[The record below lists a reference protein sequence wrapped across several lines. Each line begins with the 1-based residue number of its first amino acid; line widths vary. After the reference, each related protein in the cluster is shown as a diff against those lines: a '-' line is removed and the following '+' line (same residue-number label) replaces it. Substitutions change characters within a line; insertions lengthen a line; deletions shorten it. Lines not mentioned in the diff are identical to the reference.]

1 MRALRP
7 LLAGLTVAA
16 ALSGCATGRV
26 PAGDAIQRLEA
37 ARTQSPQSAQ
47 AARALG
53 IAYYQA
59 GRLADARTALGQAAA
74 LDPRDGTTAL
84 YLGLT
89 AEKQGDLA
97 AARTAYEGYLQF
109 GRTRKI
115 RSQLESRLAALT
127 RLELAQAAKAAIAR
141 EASLSTQPPRPNTVA
156 VMPLR
161 FSGADSSLQPL
172 ERGLA
177 ELITTDLS
185 RSSRLTVVE
194 RARLSALLSELE
206 LGRTGVADTTQ
217 GLRAGRILQAAKLV
231 QGSILQTGPERLRVD
246 AALVDAQTAQASG
259 GATQD
264 DRLDELFAMEKRLV
278 LDLFRELNVTLT
290 PAERN
295 AVEQRPTR
303 SLAAFLAYSR
313 GLTAEDQGKYDDAAR
328 FYNDAVRIDPGFGAA
343 RQRGQESQR
352 IEVGAQV
359 TPATVEATAVGTT
372 EGSVATAAQQGS
384 VTPTTATAST
394 ASTAANAAA
403 NLNPS
408 AAGNAALGTTATTA
422 GSAGAGGAS
431 NTPGANP
438 PSRDPAADATGSE
451 APTPSTGR
459 VVIVIK
465 LPTP

>member
-16 ALSGCATGRV
+16 ALQGCATGRV
-26 PAGDAIQRLEA
+26 PAGTAIQRLEA
-37 ARTQSPQSAQ
+37 ARAQSPQSAQ

-53 IAYYQA
+53 IAYYKA
-59 GRLADARTALGQAAA
+59 DRLADARTALTQAAA

-115 RSQLESRLAALT
+115 RAQLESRLAALT
-127 RLELAQAAKAAIAR
+127 RLELAQAAKSAIAR
-141 EASLSTQPPRPNTVA
+141 EASLSSQPPQPNTVA

-161 FSGADSSLQPL
+161 FSGADSTLQPL

-194 RARLSALLSELE
+194 RARLSALLAELE

-217 GLRAGRILQAAKLV
+217 GLRAGRILQAATLV
-231 QGSILQTGPERLRVD
+231 QGSILQVGPERLRVD
-246 AALVDAQTAQASG
+246 AALVNAQTAQAAG
-259 GATQD
+259 GSTQD
-264 DRLDELFAMEKRLV
+264 DQLDALFSMEKRLV
-278 LDLFRELNVTLT
+278 LDLFRALNVSLT

-295 AVEQRPTR
+295 AIEQRPTR

-313 GLTAEDQGKYDDAAR
+313 GLTAEDQGKYDDASR
-328 FYNDAVRIDPGFGAA
+328 FYNDALRIDPAFGAA
-343 RQRGQESQR
+343 RQRGQETQR

-384 VTPTTATAST
+384 VTPATTSTST
-394 ASTAANAAA
+394 ASSAANTAA

-408 AAGNAALGTTATTA
+408 AAGNAAVGTTAS
-422 GSAGAGGAS
+422 SAGTTGTTS
-431 NTPGANP
+431 QGANP
-438 PSRDPAADATGSE
+438 PARDPVADATGSE
-451 APTPSTGR
+451 SPTPTTGR

>member
-7 LLAGLTVAA
+7 LLAGLTAAA
-16 ALSGCATGRV
+16 ALSGCATARV

-37 ARTQSPQSAQ
+37 ARTQSPQSAP

-53 IAYYQA
+53 IAYYKA
-59 GRLADARTALGQAAA
+59 GRLADARAALTQAAS

-89 AEKQGDLA
+89 AEKQGDLV
-97 AARTAYEGYLQF
+97 AARSAYEGYLQY
-109 GRTRKI
+109 GRTRRI
-115 RSQLESRLAALT
+115 RSQLEARLAALT
-127 RLELAQAAKAAIAR
+127 RLELAQAAKVAIAR
-141 EASLSTQPPRPNTVA
+141 EASLSTQPPQPNTVA

-231 QGSILQTGPERLRVD
+231 QGSILQVGPERLRVD

-259 GATQD
+259 GSTQD
-264 DRLDELFAMEKRLV
+264 DRLDELFALEKRLV
-278 LDLFRELNVTLT
+278 LDLFRELNVALT

-313 GLTAEDQGKYDDAAR
+313 GLTAEDQGKYDDASR

-343 RQRGQESQR
+343 RQRGQEVQR
-352 IEVGAQV
+352 VEVGAQV
-359 TPATVEATAVGTT
+359 TPAAVEATAVGTV
-372 EGSVATAAQQGS
+372 EGNLATAAQQGS
-384 VTPTTATAST
+384 VTPPATTST
-394 ASTAANAAA
+394 ASTAMNAAS

-408 AAGNAALGTTATTA
+408 PAGSAAVGTTATTA
-422 GSAGAGGAS
+422 GSAGANGNS
-431 NTPGANP
+431 TPGANP
-438 PSRDPAADATGSE
+438 PARDPAADATGSE
-451 APTPSTGR
+451 SPTPNTGR